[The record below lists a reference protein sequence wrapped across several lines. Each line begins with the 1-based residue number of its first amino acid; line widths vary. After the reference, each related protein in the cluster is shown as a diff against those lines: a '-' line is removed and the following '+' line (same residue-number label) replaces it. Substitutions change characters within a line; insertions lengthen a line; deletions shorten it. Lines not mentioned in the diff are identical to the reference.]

1 MASRPTSGNCAGSD
15 VTDTILQVDNLA
27 LSFGGVHALTDV
39 SLAVTAGALV
49 SIIGPNGAGKTS
61 LLNCISG
68 RYRPRHGR
76 IAFAGNDLTH
86 LSPSARAAFGIS
98 RTFQNLA
105 LFSHLSVIDNI
116 LIGRHRRFRPNVLLD
131 GLFWGPSRRREVIA
145 REEVETIIDL
155 LELQPLRHRIAG
167 TLAYGQQKKIELARA
182 LAMKPR
188 LLLLDE
194 PMAGMTLTEKEDMS
208 KYILHINRSTGITIV
223 MIEHDMR
230 VVMDLS
236 EHITV
241 LSFGR
246 VIARGNPEEIVAN
259 PEVQRSYLG
268 DPDMFDNIAKGRA
281 L

>member
-1 MASRPTSGNCAGSD
+1 MTAPLLD
-15 VTDTILQVDNLA
+15 VRNLS
-27 LSFGGVHALTDV
+27 LSFGGVKALHQASV
-39 SLAVTAGALV
+39 QVLPGALV

-68 RYRPRHGR
+68 RYRPDGGS
-76 IAFAGNDLTH
+76 ISFAGLDLT
-86 LSPSARAAFGIS
+86 SKSTAERASYGIS

-105 LFSHLSVIDNI
+105 LFKHLSVIDNI
-116 LIGRHRRFRPNVLLD
+116 LVGRHRRFKPNVFLD
-131 GLFWGPSRRREVIA
+131 GLFWGPSRRREIEA
-145 REEVETIIDL
+145 RVEVEAIIDV
-155 LELQPLRHRIAG
+155 LELQALRHQPAG

-182 LAMKPR
+182 LAMQPR

-194 PMAGMTLTEKEDMS
+194 PMAGMTLTEKEDMA
-208 KYILHINRSTGITIV
+208 KYIVHINRTMGVTIV
-223 MIEHDMR
+223 MIEHDMK

-246 VIARGNPEEIVAN
+246 VIAEGSSDEISAN

-268 DPDMFDNIAKGRA
+268 EPEMFSAMAGER
-281 L
+281 